1 MAQDKYK
8 YTVQEAITITTDA
21 SSSVLTDDGQVKA
34 TAGSV
39 IAVMVSINGFTA
51 ADKIEIKNSTDN
63 SGTALISFVAT
74 AAAQSW
80 MFTPGTNIPFDT
92 AIFVDV
98 TKSGGT
104 CSVTTV
110 YI

>member
-1 MAQDKYK
+1 MANLHKFS
-8 YTVQEAITITTDA
+8 VQEALNRPTQA
-21 SSSVLTDDGQVKA
+21 SSSVLTDDGQVKD

-51 ADKIEIKNSTDN
+51 ADKIELKNSTDN

-80 MFTPGTNIPFDT
+80 MFTPGTDIEFST
-92 AIFVDV
+92 AIYADV

-104 CSVTTV
+104 CSITTV